1 VQFGIQG
8 VGKPVGKVDA
18 KGGQIRQLL
27 PFADVCVKKK
37 CLQQVQA
44 N

>member
-18 KGGQIRQLL
+18 KGGQISQLL
-27 PFADVCVKKK
+27 PSPTFA
-37 CLQQVQA
+37 
-44 N
+44 